1 MAPFMSFPLVQ
12 SHTSRF
18 LDLYYLSHGRL
29 NDAQRQYSKRNPF
42 YKTTLPLLYV
52 LTWRNILHSFSSF
65 FLFLISFAMFA
76 IKRAH
81 SLTRRAI
88 TLPNLIVGWKMCHR
102 TFFMLFRPVWP
113 LFFFIDQ
120 FGLFDLMKL
129 MYFFFKKIAAFWH
142 GHKEIIGIT
151 TMPSIDVLFLRL

>member
-29 NDAQRQYSKRNPF
+29 NDAQSQYSKRNPF

-52 LTWRNILHSFSSF
+52 LTGRNILHSFSSF
-65 FLFLISFAMFA
+65 FLFLIGFAMFA

-113 LFFFIDQ
+113 LFFFDRPVWPLW
-120 FGLFDLMKL
+120 FN
-129 MYFFFKKIAAFWH
+129 
-142 GHKEIIGIT
+142 E
-151 TMPSIDVLFLRL
+151 IDVFLL